1 MSDKKDYS
9 ISPSLS
15 RQLGIP
21 PTAAY
26 GGAAPVVG
34 YGQMTVAPP
43 PSYSE
48 SLTHPIV
55 ASQPGAPHQYQ
66 QYSQATAAAAA
77 SAQQLQMAM
86 LMQPYLSSVGDYNF
100 AAAQQAQKVAYAQQQ
115 AFQQHPMYIQQP
127 TGYPQQVTGYYPAH
141 AAAMQPGQNVLV
153 MNGYD
158 AGARFDGMAQQ
169 SIPPPPPGIAPNAAQ
184 LAAAAGAQVSAT
196 QKKNSFLTGGSG
208 GGYTFW

>member
-26 GGAAPVVG
+26 GTTAPVVS
-34 YGQMTVAPP
+34 YGQMAVAPP

-55 ASQPGAPHQYQ
+55 ASQPGAPHQYP
-66 QYSQATAAAAA
+66 QYSPATAAAAA
-77 SAQQLQMAM
+77 SAQQLQM
-86 LMQPYLSSVGDYNF
+86 NF

-127 TGYPQQVTGYYPAH
+127 TAYPQQVTGYYPAH

-158 AGARFDGMAQQ
+158 TGARFDGIAQQ

-184 LAAAAGAQVSAT
+184 LAAAAGAQVSVS